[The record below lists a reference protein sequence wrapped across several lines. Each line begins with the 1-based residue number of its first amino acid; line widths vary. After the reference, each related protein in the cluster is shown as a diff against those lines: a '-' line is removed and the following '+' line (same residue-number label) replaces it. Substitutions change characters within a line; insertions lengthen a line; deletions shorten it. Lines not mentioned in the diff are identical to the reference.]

1 MLVVNYMYLNRNG
14 QNAVT
19 IMLSASSS
27 TAKYNIKFR
36 FSVCADFR
44 GVHDFH
50 SEFRSHLWFDQ
61 RWIVSICLL
70 CVLALNWDSIGLLS
84 VKKIDHRS
92 YRPWTV
98 PSAYSLLIIH

>member
-27 TAKYNIKFR
+27 IAKYSIKFR

-44 GVHDFH
+44 GDRDFR
-50 SEFRSHLWFDQ
+50 SEFLSHLWFDQ
-61 RWIVSICLL
+61 RWIVSICLFCL
-70 CVLALNWDSIGLLS
+70 LALNWGSIGLLS
-84 VKKIDHRS
+84 VKKIGHCQFAEWR
-92 YRPWTV
+92 
-98 PSAYSLLIIH
+98 A